1 MNASRPEG
9 TRIAIRQAPDEM
21 RAYLDKL
28 VKVCGYR
35 EPVQLAWIAHAD
47 MPPRVGVTDAPDGF
61 LHLAPGKVPLIVL
74 RDNLEATRWQ
84 SVVAHELLHLLRWTI
99 DEFVLR
105 RLGIAEQDFYMRL
118 VEDTMKPLH
127 ILLMVGGIMNAE
139 WSNDDE

>member
-1 MNASRPEG
+1 MSVNEITIHS
-9 TRIAIRQAPDEM
+9 APDEM

-28 VKVCGYR
+28 VKVVGYT
-35 EPVQLAWIAHAD
+35 EPVEIAVIAASD
-47 MPPRVGVTDAPDGF
+47 MPARMGVTDDPHGF

-74 RDNLEATRWQ
+74 RDDIAETRWQ
-84 SVVAHELLHLLRWTI
+84 SVVAHEFLHLLRWTI

-127 ILLMVGGIMNAE
+127 ILLLVGGIMNAE
-139 WSNDDE
+139 WVNEEPAP